1 MSPKLKS
8 KLSKT
13 KVERA
18 VKAKVSEG
26 APAHLEKVL
35 HDDIQK
41 RVCERS
47 YEFFIERGYEHG
59 HHEEDW
65 LRAEAEVLAELE
77 KRAELNK

>member
-8 KLSKT
+8 KPIKTKAARAAKT
-13 KVERA
+13 KV
-18 VKAKVSEG
+18 SDG

-41 RVCERS
+41 RICDRA
-47 YEFFIERGYEHG
+47 YQFFIERGYEHG

-65 LRAEAEVLAELE
+65 LRAESEVLQEFD
-77 KRAELNK
+77 K